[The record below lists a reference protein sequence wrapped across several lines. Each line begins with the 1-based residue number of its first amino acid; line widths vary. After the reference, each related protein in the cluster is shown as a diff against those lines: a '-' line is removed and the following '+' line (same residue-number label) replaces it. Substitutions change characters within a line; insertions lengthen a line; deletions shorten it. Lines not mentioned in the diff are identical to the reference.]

1 MIKRSAVEFSEQ
13 FKPYIERVRQDLL
26 NSVAPSLPSSLGE
39 PIHYFLQMPG
49 KKIRPLL
56 TLFSCQAVGGR
67 WETALPAAIAVELFH
82 DFTLIHDDI
91 MDQDDL
97 RRGFQ
102 TLHVKYGESTA
113 ILVGDALIGLAYQEL
128 IKSPPDYRDA
138 IVKIFTEAL
147 VKVCEGQ
154 ALDKEF
160 ESREEVSVDE
170 YLDMIAKK
178 TAWLLKVA
186 CALGAICGGGSQRQV
201 ELLTRF
207 GDLLGLGFQIQDD
220 LLDFIADESKL
231 GKKVGSDYKMHKK
244 TYVNLK
250 YRELLQQQP
259 ELQRRYSLD
268 LAEYPAFSD
277 FQKAL
282 YATGVVEEVQREAER
297 YTREALNAL
306 EQVIPLNEDNP
317 LYIITRFLQN
327 RQY

>member
-1 MIKRSAVEFSEQ
+1 MEFSEQ

-26 NSVAPSLPSSLGE
+26 NSVAPSLPSSLSE

-128 IKSPPDYRDA
+128 IKSPPDSRDA

-160 ESREEVSVDE
+160 ESREQVSVDE
-170 YLDMIAKK
+170 YLDMIGKK
-178 TAWLLKVA
+178 NRLASQGGLCVGRDLRRGQPTA
-186 CALGAICGGGSQRQV
+186 GG
-201 ELLTRF
+201 TA
-207 GDLLGLGFQIQDD
+207 DLLRGFAGAGLPDPG
-220 LLDFIADESKL
+220 
-231 GKKVGSDYKMHKK
+231 
-244 TYVNLK
+244 
-250 YRELLQQQP
+250 
-259 ELQRRYSLD
+259 
-268 LAEYPAFSD
+268 
-277 FQKAL
+277 
-282 YATGVVEEVQREAER
+282 
-297 YTREALNAL
+297 
-306 EQVIPLNEDNP
+306 
-317 LYIITRFLQN
+317 
-327 RQY
+327 